1 MGDVRS
7 LELCTKHREY
17 NPQCGADHDDGRK
30 YGEEIFRKQSRSTN
44 RGKRYYDALKAVN
57 NLVKDARK
65 VQQTVL
71 LVGEISDIYVNSFQK
86 MLTDENYTPDELS
99 AIASGYAKMLEES
112 SGMLNEMKT
121 VVTSTSL
128 SMTDKERMD
137 VIDRVYRDVR
147 NQRNLVRYYTNRNI
161 GISYLRAKRRTI
173 PEGCWTCTERTIKN
187 TGDMTGEETFS
198 NLHEVLR
205 NLYDEMMPL
214 CSDITGV
221 ATGVAALGALFYV
234 ASGCGRLF
242 REPSRLTFTR
252 SSDLFVWGRASCS
265 SPHSFW
271 ELSTAS

>member
-1 MGDVRS
+1 MYRLILVMESRIRRNVYVRFGGEYLETYCSNTTTRRILS
-7 LELCTKHREY
+7 LLQETVKIYE
-17 NPQCGADHDDGRK
+17 Q
-30 YGEEIFRKQSRSTN
+30 
-44 RGKRYYDALKAVN
+44 GKRYYDALKAVN

-86 MLTDENYTPDELS
+86 MLTDGNYTPDELS

-161 GISYLRAKRRTI
+161 GISYLRAKKKNDTRR
-173 PEGCWTCTERTIKN
+173 
-187 TGDMTGEETFS
+187 
-198 NLHEVLR
+198 VLD
-205 NLYDEMMPL
+205 LYGTDNQK
-214 CSDITGV
+214 
-221 ATGVAALGALFYV
+221 Y
-234 ASGCGRLF
+234 
-242 REPSRLTFTR
+242 
-252 SSDLFVWGRASCS
+252 W
-265 SPHSFW
+265 
-271 ELSTAS
+271 

>member
-1 MGDVRS
+1 MNRLILLVESRIRGDVYVRFGGELPKTHRS
-7 LELCTKHREY
+7 NT
-17 NPQCGADHDDGRK
+17 AGRWML
-30 YGEEIFRKQSRSTN
+30 SLP
-44 RGKRYYDALKAVN
+44 LKAVN

-147 NQRNLVRYYTNRNI
+147 NQRNQVRYYTNRNI
-161 GISYLRAKRRTI
+161 GISYLRAKKKNDTRR
-173 PEGCWTCTERTIKN
+173 
-187 TGDMTGEETFS
+187 
-198 NLHEVLR
+198 VLD
-205 NLYDEMMPL
+205 LYGTDNQK
-214 CSDITGV
+214 
-221 ATGVAALGALFYV
+221 Y
-234 ASGCGRLF
+234 
-242 REPSRLTFTR
+242 
-252 SSDLFVWGRASCS
+252 W
-265 SPHSFW
+265 
-271 ELSTAS
+271 

>member
-1 MGDVRS
+1 MNRLILLVESRIRGDVYVRFGGELPKTHRS
-7 LELCTKHREY
+7 NT
-17 NPQCGADHDDGRK
+17 AGRWML
-30 YGEEIFRKQSRSTN
+30 SLP
-44 RGKRYYDALKAVN
+44 LKAVN

-137 VIDRVYRDVR
+137 VIARVYRDVR

-161 GISYLRAKRRTI
+161 GISYLRAKKKNDTRR
-173 PEGCWTCTERTIKN
+173 
-187 TGDMTGEETFS
+187 
-198 NLHEVLR
+198 VLD
-205 NLYDEMMPL
+205 LYGTDNQK
-214 CSDITGV
+214 
-221 ATGVAALGALFYV
+221 Y
-234 ASGCGRLF
+234 
-242 REPSRLTFTR
+242 
-252 SSDLFVWGRASCS
+252 W
-265 SPHSFW
+265 
-271 ELSTAS
+271 

>member
-1 MGDVRS
+1 MDRLILLVESRIRGDVYVRFGGELPKTHRS
-7 LELCTKHREY
+7 NT
-17 NPQCGADHDDGRK
+17 AGRWML
-30 YGEEIFRKQSRSTN
+30 SLP
-44 RGKRYYDALKAVN
+44 LKAVN

-71 LVGEISDIYVNSFQK
+71 LVGEISDIYVSSFQK

-161 GISYLRAKRRTI
+161 GISYLRAKKKNDTRR
-173 PEGCWTCTERTIKN
+173 
-187 TGDMTGEETFS
+187 
-198 NLHEVLR
+198 VLD
-205 NLYDEMMPL
+205 LYGTDNQK
-214 CSDITGV
+214 
-221 ATGVAALGALFYV
+221 Y
-234 ASGCGRLF
+234 
-242 REPSRLTFTR
+242 
-252 SSDLFVWGRASCS
+252 W
-265 SPHSFW
+265 
-271 ELSTAS
+271 

>member
-1 MGDVRS
+1 MEQIRLIMLVESRIRGDVYVRFGGEYLKTYHSNMIRRWVLS
-7 LELCTKHREY
+7 LLQETVKIYE
-17 NPQCGADHDDGRK
+17 Q
-30 YGEEIFRKQSRSTN
+30 
-44 RGKRYYDALKAVN
+44 GKRYYDALKAVN

-161 GISYLRAKRRTI
+161 GISYLRAKKKNDTRR
-173 PEGCWTCTERTIKN
+173 
-187 TGDMTGEETFS
+187 
-198 NLHEVLR
+198 VLD
-205 NLYDEMMPL
+205 LYGTDNQK
-214 CSDITGV
+214 
-221 ATGVAALGALFYV
+221 Y
-234 ASGCGRLF
+234 
-242 REPSRLTFTR
+242 
-252 SSDLFVWGRASCS
+252 W
-265 SPHSFW
+265 
-271 ELSTAS
+271 